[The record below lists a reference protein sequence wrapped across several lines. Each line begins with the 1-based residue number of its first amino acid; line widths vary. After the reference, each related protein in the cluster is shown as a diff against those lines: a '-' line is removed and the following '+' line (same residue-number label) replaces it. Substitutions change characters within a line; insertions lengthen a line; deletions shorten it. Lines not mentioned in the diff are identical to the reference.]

1 MKNGGGALKLAA
13 VFGTLAAAVAIL
25 WLSGALAGFTAENVT
40 RGVRGFGPLAPLI
53 FVLVYALATVLLL
66 PGSVLTIAGG
76 LLFGPLLG
84 MSLNVTGATLGAT
97 GAFLVARYGGRD
109 MVERFLSGR
118 LKAFDAKA
126 AENGFR
132 VIFYLRLI
140 PLVPFNG
147 LNFAGGLSP
156 IRLRDYVLAT
166 ALGILPGAFA
176 YTYLGDA
183 VGELLRGRFSNRVW
197 IALAVFAAAALLPLL
212 LKRVLP
218 KPDAV

>member
-1 MKNGGGALKLAA
+1 KLAA

-40 RGVRGFGPLAPLI
+40 RAVRGFGPLAPLI
-53 FVLVYALATVLLL
+53 FVLFYALATVLLL

-84 MSLNVTGATLGAT
+84 MPLNVTGATLGAT

-147 LNFAGGLSP
+147 LNLAGGLSP